1 MRVAKLLIAIVV
13 TVSLS
18 TLLLIFLERK
28 SISSIEAK
36 IPASREKGF
45 STEFDLPCNRFHALE
60 IGFEINPPIRIDRI
74 QEARTAISGNVE
86 LSIIQEKDKRS
97 EKHIIDLIYTGWSY
111 NPGKGLWVKVISR
124 QPATWSFFC
133 RKRKLRIEA
142 RDINFDLMSHK
153 VSVYVSRDRR
163 P

>member
-1 MRVAKLLIAIVV
+1 MLITIVAAVFFSIF
-13 TVSLS
+13 
-18 TLLLIFLERK
+18 LLIFIERK

-36 IPASREKGF
+36 APALRENGF
-45 STEFDLPCNRFHALE
+45 SAEFNLPCNRFHALE
-60 IGFEINPPIRIDRI
+60 IGFEINPPIKINHI

-86 LSIIQEKDKRS
+86 LSIMQAKTKRP
-97 EKHIIDLIYTGWSY
+97 EKHIVDLINTGWSY

-124 QPATWSFFC
+124 QSATWSFFC
-133 RKRKLRIEA
+133 SKRKLRIEA
-142 RDINFDLMSHK
+142 RDINFDLTYHK